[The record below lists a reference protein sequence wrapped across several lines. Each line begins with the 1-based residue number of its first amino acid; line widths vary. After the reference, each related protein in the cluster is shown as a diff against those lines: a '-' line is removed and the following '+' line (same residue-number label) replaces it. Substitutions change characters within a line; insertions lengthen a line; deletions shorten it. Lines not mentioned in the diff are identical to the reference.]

1 MGKKFTVNSEEGTS
15 VSETVNCKLS
25 TVNYPIR
32 TCVGCRE
39 TSDKKALLR
48 VVRMA
53 DGEVRLDPSGKL
65 PGRGAYLCGKKDC
78 LKLAIKHKKISRAL
92 RCELPASV
100 AVELENSVVRDDAE
114 N

>member
-1 MGKKFTVNSEEGTS
+1 MEGRR
-15 VSETVNCKLS
+15 KA
-25 TVNYPIR
+25 PIR

-39 TSDKKALLR
+39 SSDKKSLLR
-48 VVRMA
+48 IVRTT

-78 LKLAIKHKKISRAL
+78 LKLAIKHKKLGRAL
-92 RCELPASV
+92 RCDIPARI
-100 AVELENSVVRDDAE
+100 AVELENSVVKDDAE